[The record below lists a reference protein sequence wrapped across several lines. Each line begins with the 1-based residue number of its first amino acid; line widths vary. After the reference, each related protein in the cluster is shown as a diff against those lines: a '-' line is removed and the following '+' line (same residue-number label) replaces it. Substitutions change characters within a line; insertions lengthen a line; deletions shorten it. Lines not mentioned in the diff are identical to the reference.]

1 MQKIL
6 FKKYFPYSVSDREII
21 YIEPKVNV
29 EAADYIKFNYGRIR
43 ELCKLYDME
52 FVYLPYRVSELLN
65 DCERLKYNMP
75 DYDRTSNVDV
85 AAVVQRMYG
94 IYCDH
99 VALQSESDVRW
110 EKPMLLW
117 ACSKYTWYY
126 TEEITDIE
134 KFIKEIEKVRD
145 DDSDVRFRFG
155 GGCSEEKPV
164 GVSQADWD
172 FDEIVRLQDEI
183 RERVEQLRTY
193 GVDDTIIK
201 ALFEEEPKLSRLQ
214 VTADYRI
221 LLPDYDIEIK
231 MAPLIKAVYLLFL
244 RHPEGI
250 VFKNMI
256 DYRLELVGIYNKITK
271 YEDFN
276 RIESS
281 IDALVD
287 PTRNSINEKCSRIR
301 EAFVSELHEDI
312 AKNYYITGGRLSP
325 KTIKLDRGL
334 VEYKY

>member
-1 MQKIL
+1 MQKIS
-6 FKKYFPYSVSDREII
+6 FNNYFPYAVSDREII
-21 YIEPKVNV
+21 YIEPKANA
-29 EAADYIKFNYGRIR
+29 ESAAYIKANYDKIR
-43 ELCKLYDME
+43 ELCSRCGME
-52 FVYLPYRVSELLN
+52 FVYMPYRASELLN
-65 DCERLKYNMP
+65 DRERLKYNVP

-85 AAVVQRMYG
+85 VAVVQRMYG

-99 VALQSESDVRW
+99 VVLQSESDVRW

-155 GGCSEEKPV
+155 GGCNEEKPV

-172 FDEIVRLQDEI
+172 FDEIARLQDEI
-183 RERVEQLRTY
+183 RERVELLRTY
-193 GVDDTIIK
+193 GVDEAIIK
-201 ALFEEEPKLSRLQ
+201 ALFKEEPKLSRLQ

-250 VFKNMI
+250 MFKNMI

-276 RIESS
+276 RI
-281 IDALVD
+281 
-287 PTRNSINEKCSRIR
+287 
-301 EAFVSELHEDI
+301 
-312 AKNYYITGGRLSP
+312 
-325 KTIKLDRGL
+325 
-334 VEYKY
+334 